1 MENDARK
8 IDVKYKNE
16 KSIEKIMKFHEN
28 QICENL
34 KIEIVIR
41 ENFDVVMNIIPIYI
55 ILRGRGIGLHK
66 PVTESW
72 TLKSQNDADAADV
85 RL

>member
-1 MENDARK
+1 
-8 IDVKYKNE
+8 
-16 KSIEKIMKFHEN
+16 MKFHEN
-28 QICENL
+28 QICENV

-55 ILRGRGIGLHK
+55 ILPGWGSMLYK
-66 PVTESW
+66 CTTESW

-85 RL
+85 SL

>member
-1 MENDARK
+1 
-8 IDVKYKNE
+8 
-16 KSIEKIMKFHEN
+16 MKFHEN
-28 QICENL
+28 QICENV

-55 ILRGRGIGLHK
+55 ILCGRGIGLCK

-85 RL
+85 SL

>member
-1 MENDARK
+1 ME
-8 IDVKYKNE
+8 NE

-34 KIEIVIR
+34 KIKIVISDH
-41 ENFDVVMNIIPIYI
+41 FDVVMNIIPINI
-55 ILRGRGIGLHK
+55 ILCGRGIWLCK
-66 PVTESW
+66 SVTESW
-72 TLKSQNDADAADV
+72 TLKSQNDADATDV

>member
-28 QICENL
+28 QICENV
-34 KIEIVIR
+34 KIEMSLT
-41 ENFDVVMNIIPIYI
+41 NKFDVVMNIIPIYI
-55 ILRGRGIGLHK
+55 ILPGWGIEL
-66 PVTESW
+66 
-72 TLKSQNDADAADV
+72 
-85 RL
+85 R

>member
-55 ILRGRGIGLHK
+55 ILRGRGIELY
-66 PVTESW
+66 
-72 TLKSQNDADAADV
+72 
-85 RL
+85 

>member
-1 MENDARK
+1 MGMKRVLKRSWNFMK
-8 IDVKYKNE
+8 IKFVKTWKL
-16 KSIEKIMKFHEN
+16 KSSLEKI
-28 QICENL
+28 
-34 KIEIVIR
+34 
-41 ENFDVVMNIIPIYI
+41 FDVVMNIIPIYI
-55 ILRGRGIGLHK
+55 ILRGRGIELHK

>member
-1 MENDARK
+1 
-8 IDVKYKNE
+8 
-16 KSIEKIMKFHEN
+16 MKFHEN

-55 ILRGRGIGLHK
+55 ILPGLGIEL
-66 PVTESW
+66 
-72 TLKSQNDADAADV
+72 L
-85 RL
+85 